1 LKAGLFVNV
10 RLRVGVRSKVVLLPD
25 CALVE
30 EAGQKFV
37 FVAKGHEYE
46 KREVTVGAAAHGR
59 VEIRHGVQAG
69 EPVVIEGQHELKAP
83 PKAGGGEEEVE
94 VD

>member
-1 LKAGLFVNV
+1 
-10 RLRVGVRSKVVLLPD
+10 
-25 CALVE
+25 
-30 EAGQKFV
+30 
-37 FVAKGHEYE
+37 
-46 KREVTVGAAAHGR
+46 